1 MNYLISVEYD
11 GSKYNGLQKL
21 KGSKTVQGELEAVLS
36 KMEERPVK
44 VISSGRT
51 DKGTHALDQKCQFYL
66 KKDTTPYKLRYYI
79 NRSTS
84 PYLYVKDCIILEDKA
99 FHARFSVKQKT
110 YQYRINTGI
119 YSAVKNDYVYNYC
132 KIVDKAKIDEAA
144 RLFIGEHDFKAFVVG
159 KHKTT
164 NSQIYKINTG
174 YNNEEFVIEIT
185 GKAFYTYMVRNIVSI
200 LILYSENAISL
211 DQINDMLCDKKKVI
225 EYAPAPASGLYLKEI
240 VY

>member
-1 MNYLISVEYD
+1 MNYLISIEYD

-21 KGSKTVQGELEAVLS
+21 NGCKTVQGELEEVLS
-36 KMEERPVK
+36 IMEGEPVK

-66 KKDTTPYKLRYYI
+66 KKETTPYKLRYYI

-84 PYLYVKDCIILEDKA
+84 PYLYVKNCVVLKNNC
-99 FHARFSVKQKT
+99 FHARFSVKSKT
-110 YQYRINTGI
+110 YLYRINTGE
-119 YSAVKNDYVYNYC
+119 YSAIRNDYVYNYC
-132 KIVDKAKIDEAA
+132 KKIDKNKIDDAA
-144 RLFIGEHDFKAFVVG
+144 KLLIGEHDFKAFVVG

-164 NSQIYKINTG
+164 FSEIKNITTHFE
-174 YNNEEFVIEIT
+174 NNDFIIEVT

-200 LILYSENAISL
+200 LLLYNDEIIDKL
-211 DQINDMLCDKKKVI
+211 QIAEMLKTGEKII

-240 VY
+240 EY